1 VNAEERGCRQRDPMR
16 PRRSTRSSKHQ
27 GGTAVTDFQRVVF
40 RRVGIAVAVA
50 SMTVAAMAAGAA
62 SATAAPGDR
71 RSRELLGPGGHR
83 SRPADGSSRA
93 ARQGVVRSGA
103 AHPPGVPARRKLGCL
118 RIGTDLRD
126 PPARRLA
133 MRLCERGRVPATS
146 RRRSGSPPSRRVVW
160 RIQRQPEGE
169 SIGRPGSGP
178 GWDVWSVIAV
188 LTG

>member
-1 VNAEERGCRQRDPMR
+1 M
-16 PRRSTRSSKHQ
+16 
-27 GGTAVTDFQRVVF
+27 TDFQRVVF

-83 SRPADGSSRA
+83 SRPADGPSRA

-103 AHPPGVPARRKLGCL
+103 AHPPGVPARRKLGCM
-118 RIGTDLRD
+118 RIGKDLRD

-133 MRLCERGRVPATS
+133 MRLSERGRVPQLLHVEGADCH
-146 RRRSGSPPSRRVVW
+146 RAAGRW

-169 SIGRPGSGP
+169 SIGRPGCGP
-178 GWDVWSVIAV
+178 GWDVWSVIAA